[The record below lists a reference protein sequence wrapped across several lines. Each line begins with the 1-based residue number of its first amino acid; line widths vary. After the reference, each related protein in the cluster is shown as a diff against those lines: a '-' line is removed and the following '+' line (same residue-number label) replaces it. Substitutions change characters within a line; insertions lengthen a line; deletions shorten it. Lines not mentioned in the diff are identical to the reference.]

1 MRDAPPGTGWGTPVQ
16 SRGYPV
22 APVTLPSFTLPG
34 RDSDPR
40 SPLPWASS
48 GLKKVTRVGSWSRW
62 EFISS
67 PPLPSPPPGRCHQSP
82 RSPSRLDGNRNLRG
96 LALAVSD
103 GAEAG
108 EPSWGPC
115 RAWRR
120 GRSALAPW
128 TGLSYW
134 PFTRT
139 SFRFAVG
146 SVGSLRAPRG
156 PGDAVPCAGP
166 DSRPLYRRFVRV
178 DRRRKRGGKQ
188 IVRKCSSRV

>member
-1 MRDAPPGTGWGTPVQ
+1 MLHRELAGGPPVQ

-22 APVTLPSFTLPG
+22 APVTFPSFTLPG

-48 GLKKVTRVGSWSRW
+48 GLNKVTRVGSWSRW

-67 PPLPSPPPGRCHQSP
+67 PPLPSLSLGCCHQSP

-96 LALAVSD
+96 LASAASD
-103 GAEAG
+103 GTEAG
-108 EPSWGPC
+108 GPSWGPR

-134 PFTRT
+134 RFTRT

-146 SVGSLRAPRG
+146 CDGSLRAPRG
-156 PGDAVPCAGP
+156 PGDAVPCAAPTP
-166 DSRPLYRRFVRV
+166 DLCTDVL
-178 DRRRKRGGKQ
+178 
-188 IVRKCSSRV
+188 